1 MKPSSRIKK
10 IPLQK
15 KNKFNKT
22 NSQVQVTQVQVLE
35 KLPEIDKMR
44 ETFLIKNK

>member
-22 NSQVQVTQVQVLE
+22 NSQVQVLE